1 MVAFCLG
8 RARGSAAANIGS
20 CKLKIAAATK
30 PEKKKWV
37 HGEVRRQQIFDEAID
52 IIGQRGYR
60 GFTLQE
66 LAQRCGLSNAG
77 LLHHFPSKDQLLI
90 GLLHE
95 RDRRDYEALDAAGL
109 NFRGTI
115 ALPIPFADLF
125 KALREVVVRDA
136 QRPEI
141 VRLYTVLRAESL
153 DEDHPARDFF
163 LARAKRAFDDLARM
177 LASHV
182 ADPGA
187 TARQLIAL
195 HGGLEEQWLR
205 EDQGFDLVAEWERG
219 ALILLGEARG

>member
-1 MVAFCLG
+1 MDLWRR
-8 RARGSAAANIGS
+8 RARCSARPNSNLASPIIPAAV
-20 CKLKIAAATK
+20 K
-30 PEKKKWV
+30 PDKKKWV

-95 RDRRDYEALDAAGL
+95 RDRRDYAALDAAGL
-109 NFRGTI
+109 YFRE
-115 ALPIPFADLF
+115 AVDLPIPFDDLLL
-125 KALREVVVRDA
+125 ALREVVVRDS

-153 DEDHPARDFF
+153 DEDHPAREFF
-163 LARAKRAFDDLARM
+163 LARAQRAFDDLARM
-177 LASHV
+177 LVSHV
-182 ADPGA
+182 GDPRS
-187 TARQLIAL
+187 TARQLIAF

-205 EDQGFDLVAEWERG
+205 EGLGFDLVAEWERG
-219 ALILLGEARG
+219 ARILLARS

>member
-1 MVAFCLG
+1 M
-8 RARGSAAANIGS
+8 
-20 CKLKIAAATK
+20 K
-30 PEKKKWV
+30 PDKKKWV

-95 RDRRDYEALDAAGL
+95 RDRRDYAALDEAGL
-109 NFRGTI
+109 DFRETMNF
-115 ALPIPFADLF
+115 PIPFDDLF
-125 KALREVVVRDA
+125 KALREVVLRDSK
-136 QRPEI
+136 RPEI

-153 DEDHPARDFF
+153 DEDHPAREFF
-163 LARAKRAFDDLARM
+163 LVRAKRAFEDLARM
-177 LASHV
+177 LVSHV
-182 ADPGA
+182 SDPRA

-205 EDQGFDLVAEWERG
+205 EGLGFDLVEEWERG
-219 ALILLGEARG
+219 ARILLTRA

>member
-1 MVAFCLG
+1 MLEEPRPKS
-8 RARGSAAANIGS
+8 RAGKAR
-20 CKLKIAAATK
+20 KIAAALKTD
-30 PEKKKWV
+30 KKKWV

-95 RDRRDYEALDAAGL
+95 RDRRDYAALDEAGL
-109 NFRGTI
+109 DFRE
-115 ALPIPFADLF
+115 ADKLPIPFDDLF
-125 KALREVVVRDA
+125 KALREVVVRDSK
-136 QRPEI
+136 RPEI

-163 LARAKRAFDDLARM
+163 LTRAKRAFDDLTRM
-177 LASHV
+177 LESHV
-182 ADPGA
+182 ADPRA
-187 TARQLIAL
+187 TARQLTAL

-205 EDQGFDLVAEWERG
+205 EELGFDLVAEWERG
-219 ALILLGEARG
+219 ARILLIRA

>member
-1 MVAFCLG
+1 MKVAFRCYHAR
-8 RARGSAAANIGS
+8 RAASEIPRLAGPENR
-20 CKLKIAAATK
+20 IAMK
-30 PEKKKWV
+30 PDKKKWV

-95 RDRRDYEALDAAGL
+95 RDRRDYAALDEAGL
-109 NFRGTI
+109 NFRE
-115 ALPIPFADLF
+115 AVELPIPFDALF
-125 KALREVVVRDA
+125 KALREVVVRDSK
-136 QRPEI
+136 RPEI

-163 LARAKRAFDDLARM
+163 LARAKRAFEDLARM
-177 LASHV
+177 LESHV
-182 ADPGA
+182 PDPQA

-205 EDQGFDLVAEWERG
+205 EERGFDLVAEWERG
-219 ALILLGEARG
+219 ASILLTRV

>member
-1 MVAFCLG
+1 M
-8 RARGSAAANIGS
+8 
-20 CKLKIAAATK
+20 K
-30 PEKKKWV
+30 PDKKKWV
-37 HGEVRRQQIFDEAID
+37 HGEVRRRQIFDEAID

-95 RDRRDYEALDAAGL
+95 RDRRDYAALDEAGL
-109 NFRGTI
+109 DFR
-115 ALPIPFADLF
+115 AAVNLPIPFDDLF
-125 KALREVVVRDA
+125 KALREVVVRDSK
-136 QRPEI
+136 RPEI

-153 DEDHPARDFF
+153 DEDHPAREFF
-163 LARAKRAFDDLARM
+163 MARAARAFEDLARM
-177 LASHV
+177 LVTHV
-182 ADPGA
+182 ADPRA

-205 EDQGFDLVAEWERG
+205 EGLGFDLVAEWERG
-219 ALILLGEARG
+219 ARILLTKA

>member
-1 MVAFCLG
+1 M
-8 RARGSAAANIGS
+8 
-20 CKLKIAAATK
+20 K

-37 HGEVRRQQIFDEAID
+37 HGDVRRQQIFDAAID
-52 IIGQRGYR
+52 IIGQRGHR

-95 RDRRDYEALDAAGL
+95 RDRRDYAALDSAGL
-109 NFRGTI
+109 NFRE
-115 ALPIPFADLF
+115 AADLPVPFKDLF
-125 KALREVVVRDA
+125 KSLREVVVRDA

-153 DEDHPARDFF
+153 DEDHPARQFF
-163 LARAKRAFDDLARM
+163 MARAARALDELTRM
-177 LASHV
+177 LDSHV
-182 ADPGA
+182 PDPRA

-205 EDQGFDLVAEWERG
+205 EGRSFDLVAEWERG
-219 ALILLGEARG
+219 ARILLTVPEG

>member
-1 MVAFCLG
+1 MVEV
-8 RARGSAAANIGS
+8 RSPDPRTSEPNIN
-20 CKLKIAAATK
+20 AVAK
-30 PEKKKWV
+30 PDKKKWV

-90 GLLHE
+90 GLLNE
-95 RDRRDYEALDAAGL
+95 RDRRDYAALESAGL
-109 NFRGTI
+109 NFRETTEF
-115 ALPIPFADLF
+115 PIPFDDLY
-125 KALREVVVRDA
+125 KALREVVARDA
-136 QRPEI
+136 KRPEI

-163 LARAKRAFDDLARM
+163 LARAARALDELTRM
-177 LASHV
+177 LESNV
-182 ADPGA
+182 PDPRS

-205 EDQGFDLVAEWERG
+205 EGRSFDLVEAWER
-219 ALILLGEARG
+219 AARLLLGRPAS